1 MTTLPTAEWNAAL
14 ERMTVVLSQTLGDL
28 DRYQA
33 TWSLNSDSP
42 AKATSPELLFAWL
55 ERTLTHWDERLK
67 AAKELAT
74 SVENQLE
81 DREAAVGR
89 WHEVFVRWK
98 ELIQR
103 KMDTLSIS
111 PG

>member
-1 MTTLPTAEWNAAL
+1 MPTLPTAEWTVAL
-14 ERMTVVLSQTLGDL
+14 DQMTVALDQTLLDL
-28 DRYQA
+28 DRYRTTWA
-33 TWSLNSDSP
+33 TLTDSG
-42 AKATSPELLFAWL
+42 ATATPPELMLAWL
-55 ERTLTHWDERLK
+55 ERRLAQWDDRLN
-67 AAKELAT
+67 AAAELAA
-74 SVENQLE
+74 SVESQLE

-103 KMDTLSIS
+103 RVDTSSIS

>member
-1 MTTLPTAEWNAAL
+1 MPTLPTAEWTVAL
-14 ERMTVVLSQTLGDL
+14 DQMTVALNQTLVDL
-28 DRYQA
+28 DRYRTTWGTLTDTAA
-33 TWSLNSDSP
+33 T
-42 AKATSPELLFAWL
+42 ATPPELMLAWL
-55 ERTLTHWDERLK
+55 ERRLAQWDDRLN
-67 AAKELAT
+67 AAAELAA

-103 KMDTLSIS
+103 RVDTSSIS